1 MKTAAPSLK
10 NAPRRSNLGRQRTE
24 QAFKAVCLVAL
35 VVTFGVLLT
44 LLASV
49 AWMGVKYLDFGFLTG
64 LPSRHPE
71 KAGVMP
77 ALMGTLWA
85 CLICA
90 LTAIPIG
97 VATAVLLEEY
107 RPKNSLGRW
116 LMDVLQLNITNLAGV
131 PSIVY
136 GVLGLTVFVYVFQTA
151 ATASGPDA
159 WSLSIG
165 SPSGW
170 FYLQLPMGRSVLAGG
185 LTLALVIMP
194 VIITAASEA
203 IRAVPSSLKQAS
215 LALGATRW
223 QTIRRVVLPKAL
235 PGIATGSILAMS
247 RAIGEAAPVLMIS
260 GAVFLTFA
268 PRNLMDKF
276 TVMPLQIYSWV
287 GKPQEE
293 FHQVAATGIVVLLAV
308 LLLFNGTAVLIR
320 QRAQRMG

>member
-1 MKTAAPSLK
+1 MNTPASSLK
-10 NAPRRSNLGRQRTE
+10 NAPRRSKTARLRTE
-24 QAFKAVCLVAL
+24 QTFKVVCLVAL
-35 VVTFGVLLT
+35 VVTFSVLVT

-49 AWMGVKYLDFGFLTG
+49 AFAGFKYLDVGFLTG
-64 LPSRHPE
+64 LPSRRPAN
-71 KAGVMP
+71 AGIMP

-90 LTAIPIG
+90 LTAIPVG
-97 VATAVLLEEY
+97 VATAILLEEY
-107 RPKNSLGRW
+107 RPKSKLGRW
-116 LMDVLQLNITNLAGV
+116 LIDIVQLNITNLAGV

-136 GVLGLTVFVYVFQTA
+136 GVLGLTVFVYLFQTA
-151 ATASGPDA
+151 ADSAVSEP
-159 WSLSIG
+159 WSIG
-165 SPSGW
+165 SPNSW

-185 LTLALVIMP
+185 LTLALVIVP

-276 TVMPLQIYSWV
+276 TVMPLQIYNWV

-308 LLLFNGTAVLIR
+308 LLLFNGVAVFIR
-320 QRAQRMG
+320 QRSQRMG

>member
-1 MKTAAPSLK
+1 MNSTAPSLK
-10 NAPRRSNLGRQRTE
+10 DAPRRSNRGRQRTE
-24 QAFKAVCLVAL
+24 QTFKIVCLVAL
-35 VVTFGVLLT
+35 IITFGVLIT
-44 LLASV
+44 LLGSV
-49 AWMGVKYLDFGFLTG
+49 AWMGVKYLDISFLTD
-64 LPSRHPE
+64 LPSRRPG
-71 KAGVMP
+71 KAGIMP

-97 VATAVLLEEY
+97 VGTAILLEEY
-107 RPKNSLGRW
+107 RPKSKLGRK
-116 LMDVLQLNITNLAGV
+116 LIDIVQLNITNLAGV

-136 GVLGLTVFVYVFQTA
+136 GVLGLTVFVYLFKTA
-151 ATASGPDA
+151 ADSNVATP
-159 WSLSIG
+159 WSIG
-165 SPSGW
+165 SPNSW
-170 FYLQLPMGRSVLAGG
+170 LYLQLPMGRSVLAGG

-194 VIITAASEA
+194 VIITAAAEA

-276 TVMPLQIYSWV
+276 TVMPLQIYNWV

-308 LLLFNGTAVLIR
+308 LLLFNGVAVFIR
-320 QRAQRMG
+320 QRAQRHG